1 MKKIICVFL
10 SLLIVSSFCSFFNLN
25 IFAEE
30 NHSHEFTEWVEGSK
44 GTCVK
49 KGYIKRTCKI
59 CGYED
64 TVETSVNKEIHENTE
79 VRNFKASTCQ
89 NPGYTGDTYCSDCG
103 KQLAIGYSTDII
115 PHDYQ
120 NPQVESAATCSSQ
133 GKIVETCS
141 MCGRKRITYT
151 DKDKTNHTGK
161 ETIQNKVDASCE
173 TDGYTGDTVCSDCG
187 EIIKKGEIIKA
198 NGHNFSDW
206 TVEKKAN
213 CHESGLMKR
222 VCSICGETE
231 TKTVEINSS
240 VHDGET
246 EIKFKSDPT
255 CTENG
260 YSGDIYCVSC
270 GKKISSGRSISKLGH
285 KFSES
290 KIEKDPSCSEEGKSV
305 KICERCGEK
314 EYDSIPKT
322 DHQFS
327 DWTVEKKAN
336 CHESGLMK
344 RVCSICGE
352 TETKTVE
359 INSSVHDGET
369 EIKFK
374 SDPTCTENGYSGD
387 IYCVS
392 CGKKIS
398 SGRSISKLGHK
409 FSDSETEKEPS
420 CSEEGKSVRICERCG
435 EKEYDSIPKTDHQFS
450 VWIVSKKANCHEY
463 GEKTRKC
470 GLCGLTETDVIS
482 IDSNNHDGGTYVM
495 NKFDPDCVNGG
506 YSGDIMCSGCRH
518 KIISGVK
525 IKALGH
531 NYGEWTVTKSATYY
545 ENGSRYR
552 ICSVCKSREDEKITR
567 TKRPLIG
574 DVTLDGK
581 VTALDARTALRIS
594 ANLYKAKSEQSFA
607 QGDLNLDRK
616 ITALEARKIL
626 RVSAKLDNFDK
637 E

>member
-246 EIKFKSDPT
+246 EIKFKLDPT

-290 KIEKDPSCSEEGKSV
+290 KIEKD
-305 KICERCGEK
+305 
-314 EYDSIPKT
+314 
-322 DHQFS
+322 
-327 DWTVEKKAN
+327 
-336 CHESGLMK
+336 
-344 RVCSICGE
+344 
-352 TETKTVE
+352 
-359 INSSVHDGET
+359 
-369 EIKFK
+369 
-374 SDPTCTENGYSGD
+374 
-387 IYCVS
+387 
-392 CGKKIS
+392 
-398 SGRSISKLGHK
+398 
-409 FSDSETEKEPS
+409 PS

-552 ICSVCKSREDEKITR
+552 ICSVCKSREDETISR